1 MSVEPVDEDAG
12 GETEGDRGDGQDPED
27 GGHRGGLPAVVGGL
41 GAAPPEGEEPE
52 PGGVGGGEDRG
63 GESGDEDQ
71 PAGRGRG
78 DVAVAEGGVLGGDE
92 DGFLGEEAGER
103 GMAASARS
111 ATVIVQKASGMR
123 LVSPLMRDMAA
134 SELVPAAWMTTPA
147 ERNRTAL
154 NAPCERRWKTA
165 APRSPTARAPDM

>member
-12 GETEGDRGDGQDPED
+12 GETEGDRGDGEDPED

-71 PAGRGRG
+71 PAGRGQG

-103 GMAASARS
+103 GDGGEREE
-111 ATVIVQKASGMR
+111 
-123 LVSPLMRDMAA
+123 RDGHRPEGVGDA
-134 SELVPAAWMTTPA
+134 LGQPAHAGHGG
-147 ERNRTAL
+147 E
-154 NAPCERRWKTA
+154 
-165 APRSPTARAPDM
+165 